1 MRYLVDTAVVVD
13 GLHTQPSAVVGDWI
27 ERHVDAGLAISVM
40 SRVELY
46 LARGLLTPGA
56 DHNALFDWLEVLD
69 IAVEGAILPFDD
81 ASATFCA
88 RLMTQAFAAGCA
100 APLNEAMLAGMAE
113 AYGLVVAARP
123 TPLLTL
129 WGGPVVDP
137 WR

>member
-1 MRYLVDTAVVVD
+1 MRYLLDTAVVVE
-13 GLHTQPSAVVGDWI
+13 GLRSQPSEAVDDWI
-27 ERHVDAGLAISVM
+27 ERHGDAGLAISVM

-46 LARGLLTPGA
+46 LVRGLLTPGA
-56 DHNALFDWLEVLD
+56 DHNALFDWLEGLNV
-69 IAVEGAILPFDD
+69 AVEDAILPFDD

-88 RLMTQAFAAGCA
+88 RLMTQAFAAGCP
-100 APLNEAMLAGMAE
+100 APLREAMLAGMAQ

-129 WGGPVVDP
+129 WGGPLVDP